1 MKKYTIFLF
10 FYLISNFAEASN
22 KKNIIQNLKEINNLN
37 FNFEQNID
45 GKTQKGNCTIQYPK
59 KIFCKYDLA
68 NKKIL
73 VSDGKMLAIK
83 STSSYYAYPL
93 NKTPLNIILDK
104 EFILN
109 KIATLNGRVIS
120 ESLINFTLIVNDNEI
135 NLFFDTINFNL
146 IGWQTLD
153 IYQNLNITY
162 LSSIKKNQKINKNL
176 FKIPDQN

>member
-1 MKKYTIFLF
+1 
-10 FYLISNFAEASN
+10 
-22 KKNIIQNLKEINNLN
+22 
-37 FNFEQNID
+37 
-45 GKTQKGNCTIQYPK
+45 
-59 KIFCKYDLA
+59 
-68 NKKIL
+68 
-73 VSDGKMLAIK
+73 MLATK

-120 ESLINFTLIVNDNEI
+120 ENLINFTLIVNDNEI